1 MNCIAIGSFDIFH
14 YGHVCALE
22 KCKRRFDKVFA
33 CMQGTS
39 TQSIQDSLDSVFIL
53 QNCRFVDGII
63 MNPEGF
69 NDLFTTPSKNSS
81 SIPNT
86 EMSVVWCETDTGFTA
101 QGVSLDNVL
110 YRCHCLQNDLHFRK
124 NLDVM
129 YLKHVFA
136 QVCTHC
142 QVISPEN
149 DGKDELILINGT
161 WDILTRDILQRLLEI
176 KQQSPRLKLICR
188 VLLSDDTNTL
198 LNTFERAITLASITI
213 VDLVLI
219 EGMPEDE
226 AFMKNI
232 HNYQYEAIDLN
243 DDAPSCWR
251 TWDLTSSTISSR
263 ISLELDKRRHHEHLK
278 RIYLDTGLYMSI
290 LGMQLCEIHRFL
302 KETTFTDNDIVVFDI
317 DEVCLVNLMYTNDF
331 HYDHVYLNQ
340 DIFSYATGMNPVIED
355 SKPLFDNL
363 HARRVN
369 YAFVTGRR
377 EWLRKMTIANLEL
390 AGYIHYKEL
399 YMCPD
404 DYQGN
409 MTEFKTLCRND
420 LAKTYNIVCSIGDQ
434 ASDVRGDHSG
444 TPFLLFNPFYHT
456 P

>member
-1 MNCIAIGSFDIFH
+1 MSCIAAGSFDIFH
-14 YGHVCALE
+14 YGHVYALE
-22 KCKRRFDKVFA
+22 KCKRRFGKVFA

-39 TQSIQDSLDSVFIL
+39 MLFPEQDSLFIL

-63 MNPEGF
+63 MNPNPEL
-69 NDLFTTPSKNSS
+69 NPTPSYNSS
-81 SIPNT
+81 IIPNT
-86 EMSVVWCETDTGFTA
+86 EMSVVWCEKDTGYTA

-124 NLDVM
+124 NPDVM

-142 QVISPEN
+142 PVISPE
-149 DGKDELILINGT
+149 KDELILINGT
-161 WDILTRDILQRLLEI
+161 WDILSRDILQSLVAIRER
-176 KQQSPRLKLICR
+176 SPNIKLICR
-188 VLLSDDTNTL
+188 VLQSDDTTTL
-198 LNTFERAITLASITI
+198 FNPFERAITLASIII

-226 AFMKNI
+226 AFLKNI
-232 HNYQYEAIDLN
+232 HNYQYKAIDLN

-251 TWDLTSSTISSR
+251 SWDLTSPTIGSR
-263 ISLELDKRRHHEHLK
+263 ISMELDKRLHHEHLK
-278 RIYLDTGLYMSI
+278 RMYLDTGLYMSI

-331 HYDHVYLNQ
+331 HYDHMYQSYNQ
-340 DIFSYATGMNPVIED
+340 DIFSYTTCMNPVIED
-355 SKPLFDNL
+355 SRPLFDNL

-377 EWLRKMTIANLEL
+377 EWLRKLTMMNLEL

-399 YMCPD
+399 YMCPE

-434 ASDVRGDHSG
+434 ASDVRGDMSG
-444 TPFLLFNPFYHT
+444 TPFMLFNPFYHT